1 MVSPQDDRGFIIHNN
16 GGNGEKQ
23 MTTEQIRELIKT
35 ELKKWNNAQLH
46 TALDFCIRKSAETQN
61 EWWFD
66 LTKTVQAEITD
77 RGGRY

>member
-1 MVSPQDDRGFIIHNN
+1 
-16 GGNGEKQ
+16 
-23 MTTEQIRELIKT
+23 MTTEQVRELIKT

-46 TALDFCIRKSAETQN
+46 TALDFCIRKSSETQN

-66 LTKTVQAEITD
+66 LTKTVRDEITD